1 MSRNK
6 NIVYS
11 DLRFDLA
18 VNPATDDLLLATNE
32 VAIEQSIKNLLNTNR
47 YERVFRPDVGS
58 SIRSLLF
65 ENSGPQTAY
74 NLRELIYETIINY
87 EPRCN
92 LMDVIVEDDSD
103 RNQYNVYITF
113 SAINAEE
120 PVVLDLI
127 LSRVR

>member
-1 MSRNK
+1 
-6 NIVYS
+6 
-11 DLRFDLA
+11 
-18 VNPATDDLLLATNE
+18 
-32 VAIEQSIKNLLNTNR
+32 
-47 YERVFRPDVGS
+47 VFRPDVGS

-92 LMDVIVEDDSD
+92 LMDVVVEDDSD
-103 RNQYNVYITF
+103 RNQYNVYVTF
-113 SAINAEE
+113 SAINAET

>member
-11 DLRFDLA
+11 DLRSDLA
-18 VNPATDDLLLATNE
+18 VNPATDDLLLTTNE
-32 VAIEQSIKNLLNTNR
+32 ASIEQSIKNLLNTNR

-74 NLRELIYETIINY
+74 NIRELIYETILNY

-103 RNQYNVYITF
+103 RNQYNIYITF

-127 LSRVR
+127 LNRVR

>member
-18 VNPATDDLLLATNE
+18 VNPATDDLLLVNNE
-32 VAIEQSIKNLLNTNR
+32 ASIEQSIKNLLNTNR

-87 EPRCN
+87 EPRCKLGQIN
-92 LMDVIVEDDSD
+92 SRPDLD
-103 RNQYNVYITF
+103 RNGYSIQISFYVQNH
-113 SAINAEE
+113 SE
-120 PVVLDLI
+120 PVEIQSFLERL
-127 LSRVR
+127 R

>member
-18 VNPATDDLLLATNE
+18 VNPATDDLLLVNNE
-32 VAIEQSIKNLLNTNR
+32 ASIEQSIKNLLNTNR

-92 LMDVIVEDDSD
+92 LMDVVVEDDSD
-103 RNQYNVYITF
+103 RNQYNVYVTF
-113 SAINAEE
+113 SAINAET